1 MDLFKDVRL
10 EDGQMSGIILGV
22 NEVLLYKSCSNI
34 NCQSSLKNLEIGDN
48 CKNCSQKIEDVR
60 EDFWFFIVVQSES
73 DVKTYLCF
81 KSQIEIVGNITYE
94 ATEIETFLNE
104 NLSSKQINFTYTK
117 KNNVKTGE
125 EEFVITELTFGW

>member
-10 EDGQMSGIILGV
+10 EDGQLSGTILGV

-48 CKNCSQKIEDVR
+48 CKNCTQKIEEVR
-60 EDFWFFIVVQSES
+60 EDFRFFIVVQSES

-81 KSQIEIVGNITYE
+81 KSQIEIVGKVTYE
-94 ATEIETFLNE
+94 ATAIETFLNE

-125 EEFVITELTFGW
+125 EEFVITALTFG